1 MSGPNVPV
9 ELLEELLLSSGP
21 RLTPPEVVEQAEV
34 NRETADRLWRAMGFP
49 VVPDDDAALTPEDLD
64 ALRRVGALV
73 ESGVVDADAVV
84 QVARTLGQAM
94 ARIAETVAGTVFEW
108 LDDRDV
114 EDAVEP
120 LAGRLLPEVDALVV
134 YLLHR
139 HLVAAAARRLDAA
152 EPGEQWLAQTIGFAD
167 VVGFTALT
175 RELPPA
181 AMQQLV
187 NRFETVAAD
196 VVVDH
201 GGRVVKT
208 IGDEVM
214 FATAEVVDGA
224 AVAVDLA
231 AAFAHEPDVPD
242 VRVGLA
248 CGPVL
253 SHHGDLYGPVVN
265 LAARAVAAA
274 RPGTVLVS
282 EDVAAALDGGEGRG
296 GFVAKPLRRR
306 KLKGLGT
313 TPLHVL
319 RPAAPS

>member
-1 MSGPNVPV
+1 MPDARPPV

-21 RLTPPEVVEQAEV
+21 RLTPPELVEQAGVE
-34 NRETADRLWRAMGFP
+34 RASADRLWRAMGFP
-49 VVPDDDAALTPEDLD
+49 VVPDDDAALTTEDLA
-64 ALRRVGALV
+64 ALRRVAALV
-73 ESGVVDADAVV
+73 DSGVVDADGVV
-84 QVARTLGQAM
+84 HVARTLGQAM
-94 ARIAETVAGTVFEW
+94 ARIAETVAGTVFDW
-108 LDDRDV
+108 LEDRDV

-120 LAGRLLPEVDALVV
+120 LAGRLLPELDALVV

-139 HLVAAAARRLDAA
+139 HLVAAAARRLDTD
-152 EPGEQWLAQTIGFAD
+152 EPGEQWISQTIGFAD

-181 AMQQLV
+181 AMQALV
-187 NRFETVAAD
+187 SRFESVAAD

-208 IGDEVM
+208 IGDEVL
-214 FATAEVVDGA
+214 FATAGVADGA
-224 AVAVDLA
+224 AVALDLA
-231 AAFAHEPDVPD
+231 AAFADEPDVPD

-274 RPGTVLVS
+274 RPGTALVS
-282 EDVAAALDGGEGRG
+282 EDVAAALEGVDGL
-296 GFVAKPLRRR
+296 VTKPLRRR

-319 RPAAPS
+319 RAS

>member
-1 MSGPNVPV
+1 
-9 ELLEELLLSSGP
+9 
-21 RLTPPEVVEQAEV
+21 
-34 NRETADRLWRAMGFP
+34 
-49 VVPDDDAALTPEDLD
+49 
-64 ALRRVGALV
+64 
-73 ESGVVDADAVV
+73 
-84 QVARTLGQAM
+84 
-94 ARIAETVAGTVFEW
+94 
-108 LDDRDV
+108 
-114 EDAVEP
+114 
-120 LAGRLLPEVDALVV
+120 
-134 YLLHR
+134 
-139 HLVAAAARRLDAA
+139 
-152 EPGEQWLAQTIGFAD
+152 
-167 VVGFTALT
+167 
-175 RELPPA
+175 
-181 AMQQLV
+181 MQQLV
-187 NRFETVAAD
+187 DRFESVAAD

-282 EDVAAALDGGEGRG
+282 EEVATDLDGVDR
-296 GFVAKPLRRR
+296 FATKPLRRR

-319 RPAAPS
+319 RPASAS